1 MCSPCAHHPPPP
13 VVSRYSIISLLIPLL
28 PLPLQLR
35 PRDGPSLS
43 VDPKLC
49 RVPQPQVFLYVRL
62 LRGLASLPTPPLLHA
77 SRVTHRA
84 AARQSVLSPTCV
96 RRGPRASIPV
106 HRPEGCSGR
115 CSRRAPR
122 RCPQMLPLCF
132 IIQGHHRGEPPRGII
147 QGHHPRKD
155 RLQCFIPVLHTGGA
169 LPTLD
174 ISASLG
180 GPKSQGQR
188 ILLGPMLPM
197 LHDEGAG
204 LHTAPLRAFG
214 AMAALG
220 ECWVPETISTARS
233 NGRLTG
239 SVAFGARSP
248 SVFAGLHSTLFGGL
262 CPHPTR
268 SPS

>member
-1 MCSPCAHHPPPP
+1 MCVVPPLVPCVCRRFILRFDAHAPSSLVLVPRTMCSPCAHHPTPP

-62 LRGLASLPTPPLLHA
+62 LRGLASLPTPLLLHA

-147 QGHHPRKD
+147 QGRTAS
-155 RLQCFIPVLHTGGA
+155 RASYQCFIRGGA
-169 LPTLD
+169 LPTLN
-174 ISASLG
+174 ISATFGDAS
-180 GPKSQGQR
+180 SQGQR
-188 ILLGPMLPM
+188 ILLGPMLPMLPM

-214 AMAALG
+214 AMAT
-220 ECWVPETISTARS
+220 V
-233 NGRLTG
+233 
-239 SVAFGARSP
+239 
-248 SVFAGLHSTLFGGL
+248 
-262 CPHPTR
+262 
-268 SPS
+268 

>member
-1 MCSPCAHHPPPP
+1 MCVVPPLVPCVCRRFILRFDAHAPSSLVLVPRTMCSPCAHHPTPP

-132 IIQGHHRGEPPRGII
+132 IIQGHHRGASFRGII
-147 QGHHPRKD
+147 QGRTASSASY
-155 RLQCFIPVLHTGGA
+155 QCFIRGGRCQRSTFLPLWGVLN
-169 LPTLD
+169 PR
-174 ISASLG
+174 ASVY
-180 GPKSQGQR
+180 
-188 ILLGPMLPM
+188 
-197 LHDEGAG
+197 
-204 LHTAPLRAFG
+204 
-214 AMAALG
+214 
-220 ECWVPETISTARS
+220 CWAQCFQCSTMRVLVYIRRRFERS
-233 NGRLTG
+233 VRW
-239 SVAFGARSP
+239 P
-248 SVFAGLHSTLFGGL
+248 
-262 CPHPTR
+262 P
-268 SPS
+268 